1 MRNIYNFFKRL
12 RLSQMMLAIAV
23 TSMLVLST
31 ACSQSP
37 SATLGTTPSAVE
49 TSASAS
55 RDASDIAKQ
64 ELIEKAKGR
73 QLNNPVD
80 AVNNMAEDLDM
91 NDSVKDAAKSAQ
103 RTLEDVSDAAS
114 NQASDIFEGAQR
126 TIDKAAS
133 AVQ

>member
-1 MRNIYNFFKRL
+1 MQPIYNFFKQL
-12 RLSQMMLAIAV
+12 RLSQMLLAIAA

-37 SATLGTTPSAVE
+37 SATLEAPTAVE
-49 TSASAS
+49 TSASES

-64 ELIEKAKGR
+64 ELIQKAKGR
-73 QLNNPVD
+73 ELNNPVD
-80 AVNNMAEDLDM
+80 AINNMVEDLDM

-114 NQASDIFEGAQR
+114 SQANDVFEGAQR
-126 TIDKAAS
+126 LVDQAAN